1 MVSDTFGRRT
11 GKSEV
16 DERVMRFLAGQDV
29 VLDREL
35 LPFDIRASKA
45 HARGLA
51 RIGVLAGEQAEV
63 MVESLGRLQAAFAS
77 GEFVLDERFEDGHS
91 AIESWL
97 TEELGEIG
105 GRIHAGRSRNDQV
118 AVALRL
124 YMKDRLQQLAEV
136 CASIARVCLE
146 RAERESDL
154 PLPGHTHLQQAMPS
168 SLGLWWAGHAEAFI
182 DNLALARDIAA
193 WLDASPLGTAS
204 GFGVNLPLD
213 RDGVAKE
220 LGFPRLVINPQ
231 YAQNARGKVELRAL
245 DALSSA
251 TADLRRLSWDLSLF
265 ASQEFGFVKVSAA
278 FCTGSSIMPNKHN
291 PDAVELLRALHAT
304 VVGAR
309 AELEAVLS
317 LPSGY
322 QRDLQDSKPP
332 LVRAFARGLDGLSLV
347 PGLLDGLEWKAD
359 RMREAIP
366 PSCMPPTAPTSWSA
380 RVCPFAKPTASPL
393 PSSTPWPGAR
403 RRPVCRLVCH
413 REAAPTSCSIASAT
427 ALIPW
432 LPCRLLPDASSGHL
446 IKSITWRARENK
458 CQKSCTQLLTPE
470 I

>member
-1 MVSDTFGRRT
+1 VSRYIWQKG
-11 GKSEV
+11 GKAEI
-16 DERVMRFLAGQDV
+16 DKRVMRFLAGQDV

-51 RIGVLAGEQAEV
+51 RIGVLTAGQAEA
-63 MVESLGRLQAAFAS
+63 MVDSLDRLEAAFAS
-77 GEFVLDERFEDGHS
+77 AKFLLDERFEDGHS

-97 TEELGEIG
+97 TEDLGDIG

-124 YMKDRLQQLAEV
+124 YMRDRLQRLAGV
-136 CASIARVCLE
+136 CESIARVCLA

-182 DNLALARDIAA
+182 DNLALAQEIAE
-193 WLDASPLGTAS
+193 WLNACPLGTAS

-213 RDGVAKE
+213 RDGVAEE

-245 DALSSA
+245 DTLAAA
-251 TADLRRLSWDLSLF
+251 TADLRRLSWDISLF
-265 ASQEFGFVKVSAA
+265 SSQEFGFVKVPAA

-291 PDAVELLRALHAT
+291 PDTVELLRALHAT
-304 VVGAR
+304 IVGAR

-322 QRDLQDSKPP
+322 QRDLQDTKPP
-332 LVRAFARGLDGLSLV
+332 LIRAFSRGLEGLALT
-347 PGLLDGLEWKAD
+347 PDLLDGLQWQAK
-359 RMREAIP
+359 RMRAAISPDLHATDRANELVGEGKPFREAYRQAAAELDDLAGRKP
-366 PSCMPPTAPTSWSA
+366 ESSLEA
-380 RVCPFAKPTASPL
+380 RVSPGGCANL
-393 PSSTPWPGAR
+393 LID
-403 RRPVCRLVCH
+403 RLKE
-413 REAAPTSCSIASAT
+413 RLAA
-427 ALIPW
+427 L
-432 LPCRLLPDASSGHL
+432 
-446 IKSITWRARENK
+446 
-458 CQKSCTQLLTPE
+458 
-470 I
+470 

>member
-1 MVSDTFGRRT
+1 MSSYIWQKGGET
-11 GKSEV
+11 EI

-35 LPFDIRASKA
+35 LPFDIRASQA

-51 RIGVLAGEQAEV
+51 RIDILSFEQAEA
-63 MVESLGRLQAAFAS
+63 MVDSLDRLGTAFAA

-97 TEELGEIG
+97 IDDLGEIG

-124 YMKDRLQQLAEV
+124 FMKDRLQQLAAA
-136 CASIARVCLE
+136 CASIARVCLA

-182 DNLALARDIAA
+182 DNLALARDIGE
-193 WLDASPLGTAS
+193 WLNASPLGTAS

-213 RDGVAKE
+213 RDGVADE
-220 LGFPRLVINPQ
+220 LGFPRLVVNPQ

-245 DALSSA
+245 DALSAA
-251 TADLRRLSWDLSLF
+251 TADLRRLSWDISLF
-265 ASQEFGFVKVSAA
+265 ASQEFGFVNVSAA

-304 VVGAR
+304 LVGAR

-322 QRDLQDSKPP
+322 QRDLQDTKPP
-332 LVRAFARGLDGLSLV
+332 LIRAFARGLDGLSLV
-347 PGLLDGLEWKAD
+347 PGLLDGLEWDAE
-359 RMREAIP
+359 RMRAAI
-366 PSCMPPTAPTSWSA
+366 APELHATDRANELVGQGQPFRDAYRQAAAELDDLAGRKPESSLQA
-380 RVCPFAKPTASPL
+380 RVSPGGCANL
-393 PSSTPWPGAR
+393 LIDRLRDRLQALGA
-403 RRPVCRLVCH
+403 V
-413 REAAPTSCSIASAT
+413 
-427 ALIPW
+427 
-432 LPCRLLPDASSGHL
+432 
-446 IKSITWRARENK
+446 
-458 CQKSCTQLLTPE
+458 
-470 I
+470 

>member
-1 MVSDTFGRRT
+1 MTDYIWKKDST
-11 GKSEV
+11 GEV

-51 RIGVLAGEQAEV
+51 RIDVLTAAQADA
-63 MVESLGRLQAAFAS
+63 MAESLDRLQAAFVS

-97 TEELGEIG
+97 IGELGEIG

-124 YMKDRLQQLAEV
+124 YMKDRLRQLAAV
-136 CASIARVCLE
+136 CASIARICLE
-146 RAERESDL
+146 RAERESGL
-154 PLPGHTHLQQAMPS
+154 ALPGHTHLQQAMPS

-182 DNLALARDIAA
+182 DNLALARDIGA

-213 RDGVAKE
+213 RDGVAEE

-245 DALSSA
+245 DALSAA

-291 PDAVELLRALHAT
+291 PDAVELLRALHGT

-322 QRDLQDSKPP
+322 QRDLQDTKPP
-332 LVRAFARGLDGLSLV
+332 LIRAFARGIDGLSLV
-347 PGLLDGLEWKAD
+347 PGLLEGLEWDAE
-359 RMREAIP
+359 RMRATIAPELHATDRANELVGQGQPFREAYRQAAAELDDLAGRKP
-366 PSCMPPTAPTSWSA
+366 ESSLEA
-380 RVCPFAKPTASPL
+380 RVSPGGCANL
-393 PSSTPWPGAR
+393 LLDRLHERLDMLDQPDPW
-403 RRPVCRLVCH
+403 VQTS
-413 REAAPTSCSIASAT
+413 AP
-427 ALIPW
+427 
-432 LPCRLLPDASSGHL
+432 SGHG
-446 IKSITWRARENK
+446 
-458 CQKSCTQLLTPE
+458 
-470 I
+470 

>member
-1 MVSDTFGRRT
+1 MSSYIWQKG
-11 GKSEV
+11 GKAEI

-35 LPFDIRASKA
+35 LPFDIRASQA

-51 RIGVLAGEQAEV
+51 RIGVLTAEQAEA
-63 MVESLGRLQAAFAS
+63 MVVSLQRLEAAFAS
-77 GEFVLDERFEDGHS
+77 GDFVLAEHFEDGHS

-97 TEELGEIG
+97 TGDLGEIG

-124 YMKDRLQQLAEV
+124 YMKDRLQRLAEA
-136 CASIARVCLE
+136 CDTIARVCLA

-182 DNLALARDIAA
+182 DNVALAREIAE
-193 WLDASPLGTAS
+193 WLNASPLGTAS

-213 RDGVAKE
+213 RDGVAEE

-245 DALSSA
+245 DALSAAS
-251 TADLRRLSWDLSLF
+251 ADLRRLSWDISLF
-265 ASQEFGFVKVSAA
+265 SSQEFGFVKVSAA

-291 PDAVELLRALHAT
+291 PDTVELLRSLHAT
-304 VVGAR
+304 IVGAR

-322 QRDLQDSKPP
+322 QRDLQDTKPP
-332 LVRAFARGLDGLSLV
+332 LIRAFSRGLEGLALA
-347 PGLLDGLEWKAD
+347 PALLDGLQWQAERMHAAISPDLHATD
-359 RMREAIP
+359 RANELVSEGKPFREAYRQAATELDGLAGREP
-366 PSCMPPTAPTSWSA
+366 ESSLQA
-380 RVCPFAKPTASPL
+380 RVS
-393 PSSTPWPGAR
+393 PGA
-403 RRPVCRLVCH
+403 CANLLIDRL
-413 REAAPTSCSIASAT
+413 RD
-427 ALIPW
+427 
-432 LPCRLLPDASSGHL
+432 RLQAMEV
-446 IKSITWRARENK
+446 K
-458 CQKSCTQLLTPE
+458 
-470 I
+470 